1 MGVSIKI
8 LDSITKDIDL
18 AEIMLKLLEAKKHA
32 LEHFD
37 SSKLE
42 KLVPEIDKTIESLE
56 ENQTQR
62 NVLLNS
68 LNLSKD
74 EKGLKSFA
82 DNIKSPILKKKF
94 LAHFNTLEK
103 ILHKLGELNSIN
115 SKVIK
120 YNSMQV
126 AQRINELYGNASQ
139 TTYDEKADHSI
150 NLTSSSR
157 VSGKI

>member
-74 EKGLKSFA
+74 EKTIMSTNA
-82 DNIKSPILKKKF
+82 YNY
-94 LAHFNTLEK
+94 
-103 ILHKLGELNSIN
+103 SIN
-115 SKVIK
+115 NFDEKLV
-120 YNSMQV
+120 
-126 AQRINELYGNASQ
+126 INEYIQL
-139 TTYDEKADHSI
+139 I
-150 NLTSSSR
+150 N
-157 VSGKI
+157 IYE